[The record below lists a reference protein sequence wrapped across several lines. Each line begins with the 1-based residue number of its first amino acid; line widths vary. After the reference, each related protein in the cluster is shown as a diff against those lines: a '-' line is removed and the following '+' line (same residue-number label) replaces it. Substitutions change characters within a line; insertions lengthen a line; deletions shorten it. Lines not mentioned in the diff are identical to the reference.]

1 MQACVVKP
9 DAGRAGR
16 DGVADGRYDELPVAA
31 RRRLLVRALLRPT
44 LSTTGLLF
52 IYYLLPLGNDFT
64 GRTAAALFV
73 AMVIVVAVLT
83 WQVRTIRTATYPRLR
98 AIETTA
104 ISLPLFILLFAAAY
118 FAMSS
123 NSPATFSERLDR
135 TDALY
140 FAVTVFASVGFGD
153 ITAVTQGARILVTF
167 QMIGD
172 LLMVGFVAH
181 VILGAVRSGL
191 RRQASEA
198 NPTETPAAGS
208 EERTGF
214 PPDYQ

>member
-1 MQACVVKP
+1 MAP
-9 DAGRAGR
+9 GAGSAGR
-16 DGVADGRYDELPVAA
+16 DGVADGRYDELPTAT

-44 LSTTGLLF
+44 LSATGLLL

-64 GRTAAALFV
+64 GRTALALFV
-73 AMVIVVAVLT
+73 ALVVVVAVLT

-118 FAMSS
+118 FTMSS
-123 NSPATFSERLDR
+123 NSPATFSEGLDR

-153 ITAVTQGARILVTF
+153 ITAVTQGARVLVTI

-172 LLMVGFVAH
+172 LLLVGFVAH
-181 VILGAVRSGL
+181 VILGAVRTGL

-198 NPTETPAAGS
+198 NGTETPGAGS
-208 EERTGF
+208 EERTGS
-214 PPDYQ
+214 PPDYR